1 MAGFGAKPEPVSG
14 FGMPLRP
21 QREISNKMNLALGQE
36 TYDGCKIFTPLTSR
50 PARDFYTGNRIKTHI
65 GGVIPETRFGGV
77 ASYPP
82 DAGFLRLGGVASYL
96 PDADFLRLGG

>member
-1 MAGFGAKPEPVSG
+1 MQNIHPSD
-14 FGMPLRP
+14 
-21 QREISNKMNLALGQE
+21 IS
-36 TYDGCKIFTPLTSR
+36 PR
-50 PARDFYTGNRIKTHI
+50 ARFLYRKQIKTHI